1 MKEKGLEILLNK
13 FFKITN
19 KKNNR
24 CLLQQRLFKK
34 LNFFILL
41 WEHDIP
47 VNYQLN
53 NMFLYFLK
61 FDSFFLK

>member
-24 CLLQQRLFKK
+24 CLLQQRLFE
-34 LNFFILL
+34 IL
-41 WEHDIP
+41 
-47 VNYQLN
+47 
-53 NMFLYFLK
+53 
-61 FDSFFLK
+61 